1 MRQLFLWHRWLG
13 IGLCIFM
20 ALWFISGMVMLFVGY
35 PKLTPAEHLQSLPVL
50 SSERNYISI
59 NDAFRQ
65 TGKADLPTDIK
76 LSSIANKPVYLF
88 SYPQQAVIA
97 INAIT
102 GEHIHHIDAKQAIQ
116 SARSMYPHA
125 HADYQGLIDKDA
137 WTQSSALNAERPLHV
152 LKLDDKNQTQLYIS
166 SHSGMIVRDATF
178 TERSW
183 GWLGAWLHWIY
194 PLRSMP
200 WWADMIIYLSLAAT
214 IMSLLGQYLGLKR
227 WRFSKT
233 YRSGSHSPYRKGF
246 ARWHH
251 IGGMLFGVL
260 LILWIFSGLMSMRP
274 WNLFSNASQLS
285 LQRYSGDNASLLSSP
300 LSSSQLLK
308 RFEAGEFKPRELS
321 WHQVKG
327 QVWVSAQNQQGD
339 RLVTPLMDTD
349 RVYKQIPFITLKQAI
364 QTISTSAESNLIWLT
379 DYDFYYY
386 SRAEQSMYGNRERP
400 LPILRVKFND
410 DAQTWLHINPA
421 TGEILESIDSQRRIA
436 RYLFNLLHSWDWQPL
451 LERPVVRESLIVTFS
466 LGGLLI
472 CISGIVVGWRR
483 VRRHIKVTV

>member
-50 SSERNYISI
+50 SSETNYISL
-59 NDAFRQ
+59 DTALKQ
-65 TGKADLPTDIK
+65 TGKTELPSDIK
-76 LSSIANKPVYLF
+76 LSSIANQPVYLF
-88 SYPQQAVIA
+88 HYPEQAVIA

-102 GEHIHHIDAKQAIQ
+102 GIAVNDIDAEQAMQ
-116 SARSMYPHA
+116 SAKSMYPHA
-125 HADYQGLIDKDA
+125 NADYQGLIDKDA
-137 WTQSSALNAERPLHV
+137 WTQSSALNVERPLHV
-152 LKLDDKNQTQLYIS
+152 VRLDDKDQTQLYIS

-194 PLRSMP
+194 PVRSMP

-214 IMSLLGQYLGLKR
+214 IMTILGQYIGLKR

-233 YRSGSHSPYRKGF
+233 YKSGSHSPYRTGF

-251 IGGMLFGVL
+251 IGGMVFGVV

-274 WNLFSNASQLS
+274 WNLFNNASQLPLEHYSGEKTS
-285 LQRYSGDNASLLSSP
+285 LQ
-300 LSSSQLLK
+300 SSSWSTAELLQ
-308 RFEAGEFKPRELS
+308 RFEAKQFQPRELS
-321 WHQVKG
+321 WHQVNA
-327 QVWVSAQNQQGD
+327 QIWVNAQNQHGD
-339 RLVTPLMDTD
+339 RLVTPLLNSD
-349 RVYKQIPFITLKQAI
+349 RVYKQVPFITLKQAI
-364 QTISTSAESNLIWLT
+364 QTISNTADNELIWLT
-379 DYDFYYY
+379 HYDFYYY
-386 SRAEQSMYGNRERP
+386 NRAEQSMYGDRERP

-451 LERPVVRESLIVTFS
+451 LERPLLRETFIVLFS

-472 CISGIVVGWRR
+472 CVSGIVVGWRR
-483 VRRHIKVTV
+483 IKRHIKVTA